1 MTTNQTSKSSAFLTI
16 VRLAT
21 VAAAVV
27 LFAQTAN
34 ADPRP
39 GIPPYAPWKEPTKRE
54 LLASGV
60 GKAQQ
65 YGTQTAVQMPLKNA
79 AAGRVPCTR
88 CEYHRPPMLVRSSG
102 KPGR

>member
-1 MTTNQTSKSSAFLTI
+1 MTTNQSSKSSAFLTI
-16 VRLAT
+16 ARLAT
-21 VAAAVV
+21 VAAGIV
-27 LFAQTAN
+27 LFAQTAI

-39 GIPPYAPWKEPTKRE
+39 PYWGNNPPPAQPTTQQLLSSGIHKT
-54 LLASGV
+54 
-60 GKAQQ
+60 QQ

-88 CEYHRPPMLVRSSG
+88 CDFQRPPVLMSSR